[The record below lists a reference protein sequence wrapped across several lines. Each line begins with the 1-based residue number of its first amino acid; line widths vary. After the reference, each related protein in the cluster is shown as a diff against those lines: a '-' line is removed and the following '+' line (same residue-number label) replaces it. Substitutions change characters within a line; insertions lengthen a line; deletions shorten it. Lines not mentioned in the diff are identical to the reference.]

1 MCKISVVVPVYN
13 CERLVGRCIN
23 SILDQTFTNFELII
37 VDDGS
42 RDSSLSVCQ
51 DIAQGH
57 DNVYVYTKSNGGA
70 NSTRSFGVQ
79 KAIGEYINFVDA
91 DDVIPKDSLQN
102 LVDKAL
108 KYQLEIVQAARKY
121 FIDEKQVSIS
131 LFEEPGICDGITFSK
146 FLFQAKSNGG
156 PVGSLYKRELFTED
170 TFNLPK
176 NVVLGEDF
184 YMNLC
189 LGIRAKKVGLFN
201 DIIVYE
207 YHENQNSVT
216 HNYSFSSVEPFRMQ
230 QNAIKSLLMRN
241 NLFKEFEV
249 LYYSNVV
256 NSLVSAC
263 LHNRQLLSER
273 YTREIGTAASEVA
286 LSKLDKLYCLLLKY
300 PILYPLFST
309 INYFRKKMA

>member
-1 MCKISVVVPVYN
+1 MCKVSIIVPVYN

-23 SILDQTFTNFELII
+23 SILDQTFTDFELII

-42 RDSSLSVCQ
+42 KDSSLSVCQ
-51 DIAQGH
+51 EIVKDKE
-57 DNVYVYTKSNGGA
+57 NVKVYTKPNGGA
-70 NSTRSFGVQ
+70 NSARKYGVS
-79 KAIGEYINFVDA
+79 KACGEYISFVDS
-91 DDVIPKDSLQN
+91 DDVIPHDSIEN
-102 LVDKAL
+102 LIAKTKVE
-108 KYQLEIVQAARKY
+108 QLDIIQAARQY
-121 FIDEKQVSIS
+121 YINGTLSS
-131 LFEEPGICDGITFSK
+131 LSSFQEPGIYDNKTFIK
-146 FLFQAKSNGG
+146 FLFQSKSNGC
-156 PVGSLYKRELFTED
+156 PHGSLYKRSLFCDE
-170 TFNLPK
+170 TFNLPRE
-176 NVVLGEDF
+176 VVLGEDF

-230 QNAIKSLLMRN
+230 QNAIKSLLTKY

-249 LYYSNVV
+249 LYYSKVV

-273 YTREIGTAASEVA
+273 YTREIGAAAFDAPLPKREIM
-286 LSKLDKLYCLLLKY
+286 YCLLLKY
-300 PILYPLFST
+300 PALYPLFLT
-309 INYFRKKMA
+309 LNYLRKKLA

>member
-1 MCKISVVVPVYN
+1 MCKVSIIVPVYN

-23 SILDQTFTNFELII
+23 SILDQTFTDFELII

-42 RDSSLSVCQ
+42 KDSSLSVCQ
-51 DIAQGH
+51 EIVKDKE
-57 DNVYVYTKSNGGA
+57 NVKVYTKPNGGA
-70 NSTRSFGVQ
+70 NSARKFGVS
-79 KAIGEYINFVDA
+79 KACGEYISFVDS
-91 DDVIPKDSLQN
+91 DDVIPHDSIEN
-102 LVDKAL
+102 LID
-108 KYQLEIVQAARKY
+108 IIQAARQY
-121 FIDEKQVSIS
+121 YIDGALSS
-131 LFEEPGICDGITFSK
+131 LSSFQEPGIYDNKTFIK

-156 PVGSLYKRELFTED
+156 PHGTLYKRGLFADE
-170 TFNLPK
+170 TFNLPRE
-176 NVVLGEDF
+176 VVLGEDF

-230 QNAIKSLLMRN
+230 QNAIKSLLTN
-241 NLFKEFEV
+241 YNLFKEFEV
-249 LYYSNVV
+249 LYYSKVV

-273 YTREIGTAASEVA
+273 YTREIGAAAFDAPLPKRERM
-286 LSKLDKLYCLLLKY
+286 YCLLLKY
-300 PILYPLFST
+300 PALYPLFLT
-309 INYFRKKMA
+309 LNYLRKKLA